1 VTFEPGKKEKLQRY
15 LNVTRAE
22 LFFARRLILVEGTA
36 ELFLLDALAT
46 KAGYDLRKHSVSIIS
61 TDGLNFD
68 AFLPLFGK
76 NAMQIPVAVVT
87 DADPP
92 KATFPDQTAAL
103 TLSDNAKTLKGL
115 EDEFVK
121 CYFAK
126 KTLEYDLA
134 FDAVRRELMVA
145 ALKEMHPK
153 IGADLETDVGNA
165 ATAQEK
171 AKVLYCGMFQR
182 PGDLESVQKGRYSQ
196 VLAYG
201 IATSKTP
208 VVLPPY
214 LEAAL
219 NFVAP
224 KMDAAGG

>member
-1 VTFEPGKKEKLQRY
+1 
-15 LNVTRAE
+15 
-22 LFFARRLILVEGTA
+22 
-36 ELFLLDALAT
+36 
-46 KAGYDLRKHSVSIIS
+46 
-61 TDGLNFD
+61 
-68 AFLPLFGK
+68 
-76 NAMQIPVAVVT
+76 
-87 DADPP
+87 
-92 KATFPDQTAAL
+92 
-103 TLSDNAKTLKGL
+103 
-115 EDEFVK
+115 VK

-153 IGADLETDVGNA
+153 IGADLETDVGNV

-196 VLAYG
+196 VLAYR
-201 IATSKTP
+201 IAKSKTP

-219 NFVAP
+219 KFVAP